1 MNKVFLLFLLMQFSF
16 PKGPPDP
23 TGAFLANINEALVKL
38 RTGWNLVSSPTNST
52 FNTNDIK
59 NVDNKTL
66 WTFSANKWNKN
77 YGISVPPGQGFWV
90 KMIKDEAISFK
101 RKRGYRISN
110 LKINDGW
117 NLIGMSTDSERVNDI
132 IGVFRASILWE
143 FKYSKKLKR
152 YVWRER
158 TISDRSSIY
167 EGQGFWLKK

>member
-1 MNKVFLLFLLMQFSF
+1 MNKIFLLFLLLMQFSF
-16 PKGPPDP
+16 SIGPPAAP
-23 TGAFLANINEALVKL
+23 KTNVQEAVLEL
-38 RTGWNLVSSPTNST
+38 RIGWNLVSSPTNIT
-52 FNTNDIK
+52 FDTNKIK

-77 YGISVPPGQGFWV
+77 YGVSIPPGQGFWV
-90 KMIKDEAISFK
+90 KMTKNENISLA
-101 RKRGYRISN
+101 RKRGYRISD